1 MNGPQLPLSAE
12 VAMAPDPV
20 RNSRFLGMQYQSIVE
35 EVAPQFVE
43 PIIREG
49 MADGTIRT
57 EHPQEMAEVILMLA
71 NLWVSPAFRMTDAE
85 SLRRRMDY
93 YVELLHLMGL
103 DVQPDHIAGMLE
115 EFRDG
120 YERNLQEKGER
131 A

>member
-1 MNGPQLPLSAE
+1 
-12 VAMAPDPV
+12 
-20 RNSRFLGMQYQSIVE
+20 
-35 EVAPQFVE
+35 
-43 PIIREG
+43 
-49 MADGTIRT
+49 
-57 EHPQEMAEVILMLA
+57 
-71 NLWVSPAFRMTDAE
+71 
-85 SLRRRMDY
+85 MDY

>member
-1 MNGPQLPLSAE
+1 
-12 VAMAPDPV
+12 MAPDPV

-49 MADGTIRT
+49 MADGTICT

-103 DVQPDHIAGMLE
+103 DVQPGHIAGMLE